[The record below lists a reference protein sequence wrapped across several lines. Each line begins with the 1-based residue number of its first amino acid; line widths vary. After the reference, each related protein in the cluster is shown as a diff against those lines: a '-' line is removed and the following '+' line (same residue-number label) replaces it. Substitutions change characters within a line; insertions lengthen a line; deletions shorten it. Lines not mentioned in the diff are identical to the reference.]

1 MEGMRSSRFAKAGVD
16 FQGSCPVKAA
26 NCEKCGAELK
36 KDNSSCGCA
45 TDMVCPSCGH
55 CNYCHGTKK
64 CQEECCNRSAVDSER
79 PLQTKC
85 KVCMDTGVCQQ
96 CLYR

>member
-1 MEGMRSSRFAKAGVD
+1 MDGTRSSRFAKAGVD
-16 FQGSCPVKAA
+16 IDGSCTVKPS

-36 KDNSSCGCA
+36 KRDSGCGCN
-45 TDMVCPSCGH
+45 TDVVCPKCGY

-64 CQEECCNRSAVDSER
+64 CQEECCASGAEKT
-79 PLQTKC
+79 LQTKC
-85 KVCMDTGVCQQ
+85 KVCMDTGECQQ